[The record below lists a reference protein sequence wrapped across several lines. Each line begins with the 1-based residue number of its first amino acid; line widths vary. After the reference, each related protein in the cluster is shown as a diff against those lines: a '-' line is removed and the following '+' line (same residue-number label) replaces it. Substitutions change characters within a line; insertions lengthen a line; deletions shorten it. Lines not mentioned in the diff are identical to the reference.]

1 MSTHCSHLSY
11 DQEWLCNIGARRHS
25 GFTKIPTEQS
35 IIQRTFVITK
45 RCNAQPDFECSD
57 IIILL
62 PWMFT
67 HSSHL
72 SWNQEWLCT
81 IVASRHS
88 GFTKHFIIQRS
99 FFIIKNGATPGLISN
114 VVTSLCSYI
123 DCSNIP
129 AILAEIKSGFLPL
142 ALNHSGITKIPTKQT
157 IIQRIFLWIQNG
169 AAPSL
174 ILNVVTSSCC
184 YI

>member
-1 MSTHCSHLSY
+1 MLLHWTFTHSSHLSWN
-11 DQEWLCNIGARRHS
+11 QEWLCIMGASCHR
-25 GFTKIPTEQS
+25 GYTKITIEQS

-62 PWMFT
+62 RWMFT
-67 HSSHL
+67 HSIHL

-88 GFTKHFIIQRS
+88 GFTNHLIIQRS

-123 DCSNIP
+123 DCSHIP
-129 AILAEIKSGFLPL
+129 AILAEIKSGFLAL
-142 ALNHSGITKIPTKQT
+142 ALNHSGITKIPTKQM
-157 IIQRIFLWIQNG
+157 IIQRIFL
-169 AAPSL
+169 
-174 ILNVVTSSCC
+174 
-184 YI
+184 